1 MLNVD
6 QSQRRDIDTT
16 LDDRLTLAIDEENIA
31 DNPYIFEPTS
41 FVGNNWFKQGS
52 NIVKLNLV
60 EQDSIVFVSA
70 PLVKLLQKDITNVI
84 VSFDYNISNVSVN
97 YPILSNISLTC
108 MEMTNYMLVE
118 NILTTQGHID
128 VDCSLFNFS
137 SNVVNTTISEQGF
150 KVGIN
155 FNGNKSNATIKLSNV
170 QIQFK
175 YQNKLATQEDSV
187 VNRLEPHIDFYR
199 DEYGDLILQIG
210 GDASGKGID
219 HTGGDIDTYSKT
231 EIDNKLATKVNV
243 EIGKGLSSNDYTL
256 TEKTKLGT
264 VETNANYYVHPS
276 SHQTD
281 MITES
286 SALTNLET
294 SANATQHEINLAID
308 SKISVGGSVDWS
320 DIQNKP
326 SDYPPSTH
334 NHDDRYYT
342 ESEVDTALNN
352 KQDTLVS
359 GTSIKTINNTSLLG
373 SGNIS
378 IGGGGSSVDIATTWG
393 NPTSDSKVPSEKL
406 AKDSLDTKANS
417 NHTHTSNQ
425 VTDLINTIY
434 PVGSIYM
441 SVNSTNPSVLF
452 GGTWEQ
458 IKDTFLLAT
467 GDTYA
472 NGSTGGEATHTLT
485 ENEMPSHTHIQD
497 SHNHTQNAH
506 NHTQNP
512 HSHTIGSLTR
522 YNLSGKGNAAV
533 GDGYGN
539 AQNYT
544 TGNTTATNKEATAT
558 NNPQTATNQNTGGG
572 QAHNNMPPY
581 LTVYMWKRTA

>member
-108 MEMTNYMLVE
+108 MDMTNYMLVE

-187 VNRLEPHIDFYR
+187 VNRLEPHIDFWIE
-199 DEYGDLILQIG
+199 DDDLVLQIG

-219 HTGGDIDTYSKT
+219 RSGGDIDTYTKA
-231 EIDNKLATKVNV
+231 EIDAKLDLKVNA
-243 EIGKGLSSNDYTL
+243 ETGKGLSSNDYTL
-256 TEKTKLGT
+256 TEKTKLSGI
-264 VETNANYYVHPS
+264 ESNANYYVHPS
-276 SHQTD
+276 SHQTG

-294 SANATQHEINLAID
+294 SENATQHEINLAID
-308 SKISVGGSVDWS
+308 NKINSSVDWS

-485 ENEMPSHTHIQD
+485 ENEMPSHTHIQN

-522 YNLSGKGNAAV
+522 YDISGKGIAAV

-539 AQNYT
+539 TQNYHTGST
-544 TGNTTATNKEATAT
+544 TTTNKEATAT

>member
-1 MLNVD
+1 MD
-6 QSQRRDIDTT
+6 QTQRKDIDTT

-41 FVGNNWFKQGS
+41 FVGNNWFKQGN
-52 NIVKLNLV
+52 NIVKLNLA
-60 EQDSIVFVSA
+60 EQDSLIFLSS
-70 PLVKLLQKDITNVI
+70 PLTKLLQKDITNVI

-170 QIQFK
+170 NVKFK

-199 DEYGDLILQIG
+199 DEYGDLVLQIG

-219 HTGGDIDTYSKT
+219 HSSGDIDTYSKT

-276 SHQTD
+276 SHQTG

-294 SANATQHEINLAID
+294 SENATQHEINLAID
-308 SKISVGGSVDWS
+308 SKINSSVDWS

-458 IKDTFLLAT
+458 IKDTFLLAS

-485 ENEMPSHTHIQD
+485 ENEMPSHTH
-497 SHNHTQNAH
+497 TQNAH
-506 NHTQNP
+506 T
-512 HSHTIGSLTR
+512 HTIGSLIR
-522 YNLSGKGNAAV
+522 YDINGKGAASV

-539 AQNYT
+539 SNNYK
-544 TGNTTATNKEATAT
+544 TGST
-558 NNPQTATNQNTGGG
+558 TATNQNTGGG